1 MLGVYISGLKRNTG
15 KSVIAGGF
23 LGTMQSL
30 GYRTGYYKPIMTGS
44 GNDFCDAKFI
54 NRIDSNIITLTSYNF
69 PNAVQPLIGAYEAGI
84 KKIDIPSLIMDYRR
98 ISNNSEFSIVE
109 GCNSIASP
117 IDEKKTEISLINQ
130 FGLPLILVVD
140 PTINTLDEVI
150 QGVNYIYTNRTKL
163 MGIIVN
169 NYDKNSENLEH
180 KYFPQLIKEFTSVK
194 IIGEFRHYE
203 NLQNLAPESLIADTL
218 NRFNLE
224 EIFGLRIA
232 KLVK

>member
-1 MLGVYISGLKRNTG
+1 MLGVYISSLKRKSG
-15 KSVIAGGF
+15 KSLIAGGF

-30 GYRTGYYKPIMTGS
+30 SYRTGYYKPIMMGANSTN
-44 GNDFCDAKFI
+44 NDIDFI
-54 NRIDSNIITLTSYNF
+54 NKIDKNIITISSYKFQNTT
-69 PNAVQPLIGAYEAGI
+69 QPLIGAYESGI
-84 KKIDIPSLIMDYRR
+84 KKIDTPSLIMDYRR

-117 IDEKKTEISLINQ
+117 IDEKTTEISLIKQ

-150 QGVNYIYTNRTKL
+150 QGINYIYTNRTKL
-163 MGIIVN
+163 MGIIIN
-169 NYDKNSENLEH
+169 NYNKDSDNMEH

-194 IIGEFRHYE
+194 IIGEFRHYDNFE
-203 NLQNLAPESLIADTL
+203 NLQPETLIGDTL

-232 KLVK
+232 KLVR